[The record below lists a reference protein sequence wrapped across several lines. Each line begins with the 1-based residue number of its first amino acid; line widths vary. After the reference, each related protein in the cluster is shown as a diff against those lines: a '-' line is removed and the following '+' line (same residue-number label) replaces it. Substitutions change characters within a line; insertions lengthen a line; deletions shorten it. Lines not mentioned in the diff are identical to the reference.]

1 MTPALRVNRRLST
14 GAPAALLLGSESEA
28 DPSTGVPKVTC
39 EGHAMGTDL
48 TKIPKTCDI
57 FREHQAQAAGC
68 IDPQTA
74 FAVSPRKCD

>member
-1 MTPALRVNRRLST
+1 
-14 GAPAALLLGSESEA
+14 
-28 DPSTGVPKVTC
+28 
-39 EGHAMGTDL
+39 MGTDL